1 MWSGILR
8 IIMMTWFATAIMQI
22 TWFNAVNDGFE
33 NLDTI
38 HGGAAELKSIDD
50 RRRLSEVELHG
61 LARK

>member
-1 MWSGILR
+1 
-8 IIMMTWFATAIMQI
+8 MMTWFATAIMQI